1 MRDRLDQQPRYY
13 FSDRLNR
20 QLARIPQYPLT
31 VVEAP
36 SGFGKTTAI
45 REYLKENLPPE
56 ACEYWYT
63 CLGESASTAWMG
75 ICELF
80 SNVNDQVAEDLRKLK
95 MPTMDTLFYMAS
107 YLRNIRC
114 HTETYI
120 VIDNYQRVDCD
131 IPRELINVF
140 SVHGNPNL
148 HIIFITQ
155 QLDACQQRSICNDN
169 VHVIGASAFFFD
181 REGISTLFRMKGLR
195 LTEDELEKI
204 FLSTEGWVAAIRLQ
218 MISLFETGSLTLA
231 ADIEQLVENAI
242 WNHLDPT
249 EKDFLLSVSVLDNF
263 TTRQATIMLGQDA
276 LPDKIH
282 ELLRTNDF
290 IRYLADKRVYSIHSI
305 LLDYLRN
312 RFYHQTS
319 EDYQHRSYQKA
330 GEACAAS
337 LQYCP
342 AAEFYYKV
350 KNFDAILSL
359 PFTLEYLSAQ
369 KEKYQ
374 SGFCTALVGE
384 SPDNVLCRHPF
395 TMIIF
400 GYMALM
406 NGHYEEYQKLRG
418 LLCRVIQSGAGYS
431 PEQLKKISGEYAL
444 LEMLGAF
451 NDIAKMQE
459 NQNRYWALLGVATST
474 IKASTPW
481 LFGSVSV
488 LDMLWR
494 ESGELENSLRQ
505 IEQGRLLYLQLARG
519 HGAGAFYTMRAEAM
533 LMRGEDDEA
542 EILCHK
548 ALHDARSYQQT
559 DVCICTELTLARIA
573 ILRGD
578 AEAYFGAVK
587 RLQHYPTED
596 SSLYI
601 LRMVEHCMSI
611 ISLLLDMKDYVSPW
625 FYDME
630 NIKKAVYAPVL
641 PHAQLLHLKLL
652 LTEKRY
658 NEFYGVCQHA
668 MNMSRNPAGNAKY
681 VMPQVYQL
689 IFLAI
694 AKRNNGR
701 NIEAREHLKEALN
714 IALPDQIY
722 LPFAQQACMADFL
735 PELSMCFSGGA
746 DLRDTAAERA
756 EDSALPPQGA
766 SQTVMSE
773 AGRFAALIALCRR
786 QKNGADAIRKAV
798 LQDKSPLTPRERE
811 IALLAKARLS
821 AKEIAQ
827 KLYISEM
834 TVRATLRNVYSKLGV
849 HSRIELSFKEF

>member
-1 MRDRLDQQPRYY
+1 MRDGLDEQPRYY
-13 FSDRLNR
+13 FSAKLKR

-31 VVEAP
+31 VIEAP

-45 REYLKENLPPE
+45 REYFKENLPPK

-80 SNVNDQVAEDLRKLK
+80 SNVNDRVAQDLRKLK

-140 SVHGNPNL
+140 SMHGNPNL

-155 QLDACQQRSICNDN
+155 QLDAFQQLSICNDN

-181 REGISTLFRMKGLR
+181 RDGISSLFRMKGLR
-195 LTEDELEKI
+195 LTDDEREKI

-218 MISLFETGSLTLA
+218 MISLLETGSLTLA

-242 WNHLDPT
+242 WNHLDPI

-263 TTRQATIMLGQDA
+263 TIRQATIMLGQDA
-276 LPDKIH
+276 LSDKIH
-282 ELLRTNDF
+282 ELLRNNDF
-290 IRYLADKRVYSIHSI
+290 IRYLADKRVYNIHSI

-312 RFYHQTS
+312 RFHNQTS
-319 EDYQHRSYQKA
+319 ENYQHRIWQKA

-374 SGFCTALVGE
+374 AGFCAALIGE
-384 SPDNVLCRHPF
+384 SPDDILCRHPF

-406 NGHYEEYQKLRG
+406 NGRYDEYQKLNG
-418 LLCRVIQSGAGYS
+418 LLCRVIQSGTGHS
-431 PEQLKKISGEYAL
+431 REQLRKISGEYAL

-459 NQNRYWALLGVATST
+459 NQNKYWALLGVATDT
-474 IKASTPW
+474 IQASSPW

-494 ESGELENSLRQ
+494 ESGALENTLNQ
-505 IEQGRLLYLQLARG
+505 IEQGRLLYQQLARG

-548 ALHDARSYQQT
+548 ALHDARSYRQT

-578 AEAYFGAVK
+578 AEAYFGAIK
-587 RLQHYPTED
+587 RLQHYPNED

-611 ISLLLDMKDYVSPW
+611 ISLLLEMKDYVSPW

-641 PHAQLLHLKLL
+641 PHAQLIYLKLL

-658 NEFYGVCQHA
+658 NEFYGVCHHA

-681 VMPQVYQL
+681 MMPQVYQL

-694 AKRNNGR
+694 AKRNNGK
-701 NIEAREHLKEALN
+701 NMEAREHLKEALN

-722 LPFAQQACMADFL
+722 LPFAQQAGMADFL

-746 DLRDTAAERA
+746 NTRDTAAERA
-756 EDSALPPQGA
+756 GDAAVPPQEA
-766 SQTVMSE
+766 AQLSE
-773 AGRFAALIALCRR
+773 ANRFAALIALCQR
-786 QKNGADAIRKAV
+786 QKNGAGRIRKAV

-811 IALLAKARLS
+811 IALLAKDRLS
-821 AKEIAQ
+821 AKEIAK

-834 TVRATLRNVYSKLGV
+834 TVRSTLRNIYSKLDV
-849 HSRIELSFKEF
+849 HSRAELGLKKF